1 MFLQLVTPRPPGL
14 TPVQQNVDSLFIY
27 HPLQISAI
35 VETVWR
41 NRYNAASTP
50 FVPWPQTFSEALL
63 SADYTQGWTFQNTGS
78 PLPILQYHG
87 LMPAGETFIVPAAQP
102 GISHTSGQQLRPTN
116 WDHIIYA
123 YTIENT
129 RIFDVFAK
137 VLETYIFSERLEI
150 PSPTSQQFWR
160 NTEYLIYGDGLPTM
174 LWAPTSRLRRDE
186 IASRLT
192 AYYRMIGAD
201 LSHAQELAAK
211 HPYEKPA
218 AANRDFIP
226 TFEAFAREVWRG
238 IVNAKNTS
246 GQNDADAAV
255 IATLARRIFDMMATR
270 RLSGNLARE
279 EFRAVAIMSWLHLA
293 VMYDSPV
300 VVDLKAT
307 ASSPEQRLAK
317 IAERVDMKIN
327 PSSKMLFD
335 LAQPFSILM
344 QSIETNAFNT
354 PQGAKLL
361 FTLQP
366 PNVVEPNVEVVI
378 DQYALATG
386 RDLKAQAVAVTE
398 RAQTATRLPEPAVP
412 AHVAHRA
419 NGHAAPN
426 RGALPAR
433 TAGA

>member
-1 MFLQLVTPRPPGL
+1 MFLQLVTPPSPGPL
-14 TPVQQNVDSLFIY
+14 VQQNVDSLFIY

-50 FVPWPQTFSEALL
+50 FVPWPQAFTDALL
-63 SADYTQGWTFQNTGS
+63 AAPPYTQGWTFPNSGP
-78 PLPILQYHG
+78 PLSIPQADG
-87 LMPAGETFIVPAAQP
+87 LMPSGETFVAPFDQP
-102 GISHTSGQQLRPTN
+102 GISLTGSQVQPTN

-137 VLETYIFSERLEI
+137 VLETYIFSERLET
-150 PSPTSQQFWR
+150 PSPASQQFWR

-192 AYYRMIGAD
+192 TYYRMIGAD
-201 LSHAQELAAK
+201 LSHAQELAAQ

-238 IVNAKNTS
+238 IVNARNTS
-246 GQNDADAAV
+246 GQNDTDAAV

-270 RLSGNLARE
+270 QQSGNLARE
-279 EFRAVAIMSWLHLA
+279 AFRAVGIISWLHLA
-293 VMYDSPV
+293 VMYDSPA

-344 QSIETNAFNT
+344 QSIETGAFNT

-361 FTLQP
+361 YTLQP

-398 RAQTATRLPEPAVP
+398 RVQTATRLPAPKVP

-419 NGHAAPN
+419 NGHASPS
-426 RGALPAR
+426 RGALPGG
-433 TAGA
+433 AGGA

>member
-1 MFLQLVTPRPPGL
+1 MFLQLVTPPPPAL

-41 NRYNAASTP
+41 NRYNATSTR
-50 FVPWPQTFSEALL
+50 FAPWPQAFSDALL
-63 SADYTQGWTFQNTGS
+63 ASDYTLGWTFPNTGS
-78 PLPILQYHG
+78 PSPIAQDDG
-87 LMPAGETFIVPAAQP
+87 LMPPGETFVAPSDQP
-102 GISHTSGQQLRPTN
+102 GISLSSGQVRPTN

-137 VLETYIFSERLEI
+137 VLETYIFSERLET
-150 PSPTSQQFWR
+150 PSPASQQFWR
-160 NTEYLIYGDGLPTM
+160 NTEYLIYGEVLPTM

-186 IASRLT
+186 IANRLT
-192 AYYRMIGAD
+192 SYYRMIGAD
-201 LSHAQELAAK
+201 LSHAQELATK

-218 AANRDFIP
+218 VANRDFIP

-238 IVNAKNTS
+238 IVNAKNIS
-246 GQNDADAAV
+246 GPNDADGAV

-270 RLSGNLARE
+270 RLFGNLARE

-293 VMYDSPV
+293 VMYDSPA

-307 ASSPEQRLAK
+307 ASSPEQRLGKMAD
-317 IAERVDMKIN
+317 RVGMTIN

-344 QSIETNAFNT
+344 QQIETGAFNT
-354 PQGAKLL
+354 PQGAQLL

-366 PNVVEPNVEVVI
+366 PNVIEPNVEVVI

-386 RDLKAQAVAVTE
+386 RDLKAQAVTVTD
-398 RAQTATRLPEPAVP
+398 RAQTATRLPAPKIP

-426 RGALPAR
+426 RGASSDHA
-433 TAGA
+433 AGA

>member
-1 MFLQLVTPRPPGL
+1 LVQP
-14 TPVQQNVDSLFIY
+14 NVDSLFIY

-41 NRYNAASTP
+41 NRYNAASAQ
-50 FVPWPQTFSEALL
+50 FVPWPQAFSKALL
-63 SADYTQGWTFQNTGS
+63 DADYTQGWTFPNSGS
-78 PLPILQYHG
+78 PSPIPQEDA
-87 LMPAGETFIVPAAQP
+87 LMPSGETFVPPSDQP
-102 GISHTSGQQLRPTN
+102 GISLTSGQVQPTN
-116 WDHIIYA
+116 WDQIIYA

-137 VLETYIFSERLEI
+137 VLETYLFSERLET
-150 PSPTSQQFWR
+150 PSAAGQQFWR

-186 IASRLT
+186 IANRLT

-238 IVNAKNTS
+238 IVNAKNIS
-246 GQNDADAAV
+246 GPNDADAAV

-270 RLSGNLARE
+270 RLFGNLVRE
-279 EFRAVAIMSWLHLA
+279 EFRAVGIMSWLHLA
-293 VMYDSPV
+293 VMYDSPA

-317 IAERVDMKIN
+317 IAERVDMTIN

-344 QSIETNAFNT
+344 QSVETGTFNT
-354 PQGAKLL
+354 PAGAKLL

-378 DQYALATG
+378 DQYSLATG
-386 RDLKAQAVAVTE
+386 RDLKAQTVAPTE
-398 RAQTATRLPEPAVP
+398 RVQTATRLPAPTVPTVP

-419 NGHAAPN
+419 NGHAVPN
-426 RGALPAR
+426 RGALPGHA
-433 TAGA
+433 AGA